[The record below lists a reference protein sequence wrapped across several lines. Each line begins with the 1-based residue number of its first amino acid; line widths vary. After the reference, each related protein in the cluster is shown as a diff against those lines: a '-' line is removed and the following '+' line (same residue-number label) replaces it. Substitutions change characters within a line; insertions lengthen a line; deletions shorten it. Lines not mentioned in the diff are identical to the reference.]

1 MDRPDLVACVFHAKQ
16 QALLR
21 EIRDGYF
28 GSVAGFVYT
37 IEYQKRGLPHMH
49 LLVFLEQQDK
59 IRTVQQVDALISAQ
73 LPDPNIH
80 PQLHSA
86 VSKYMLHGPCSPQ
99 RCLENNVCKKCFPK
113 AFTNQTIIKEDGYPD
128 YARPENGRTV
138 QKGQNIFDNKH
149 VVAHPRELLVQFD
162 CHINLEVCGSI
173 KAVKYIHKYIYKGP
187 DRATIQAGGQHD
199 EIASYLDAR
208 YISST
213 QACHNIFEFS
223 MHMEWPAVYRLPV
236 HLPGQQNVVFRA
248 EAQLENV
255 VNNVKDTEL
264 LGWFKANQDP
274 DLIAAGAHN
283 HLYHE
288 FPKNFVWNKSTAIW
302 KVHQR
307 YKAIGCMCSIP
318 VSAGEAIYLH
328 LLLTAVKGM
337 YLLMALNLYL
347 NLTFARCY
355 LL

>member
-1 MDRPDLVACVFHAKQ
+1 MVF
-16 QALLR
+16 
-21 EIRDGYF
+21 
-28 GSVAGFVYT
+28 
-37 IEYQKRGLPHMH
+37 
-49 LLVFLEQQDK
+49 
-59 IRTVQQVDALISAQ
+59 
-73 LPDPNIH
+73 
-80 PQLHSA
+80 
-86 VSKYMLHGPCSPQ
+86 C
-99 RCLENNVCKKCFPK
+99 
-113 AFTNQTIIKEDGYPD
+113 
-128 YARPENGRTV
+128 
-138 QKGQNIFDNKH
+138 
-149 VVAHPRELLVQFD
+149 
-162 CHINLEVCGSI
+162 
-173 KAVKYIHKYIYKGP
+173 
-187 DRATIQAGGQHD
+187 
-199 EIASYLDAR
+199 
-208 YISST
+208 
-213 QACHNIFEFS
+213 
-223 MHMEWPAVYRLPV
+223 
-236 HLPGQQNVVFRA
+236 A
-248 EAQLENV
+248 EAQLEKV